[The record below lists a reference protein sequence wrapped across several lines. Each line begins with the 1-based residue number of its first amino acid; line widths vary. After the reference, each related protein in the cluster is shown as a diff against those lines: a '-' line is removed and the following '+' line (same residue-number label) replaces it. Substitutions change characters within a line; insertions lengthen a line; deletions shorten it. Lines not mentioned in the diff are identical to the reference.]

1 MGGITGGMKI
11 AEVLREHP
19 QLLDVLTAQSDEFK
33 RLRNPVLRRVF
44 ARLTSVSQA
53 ARVAGVD
60 ERALLKVLNEAIG
73 ENMPHGMK
81 ETEKR
86 GREQGESEGSGPP
99 DWLDL
104 GRVTVTLDTREDQ
117 RRGKEPFHKIM
128 DAAQQVKPGDIMLLR
143 NTFDPL
149 PLYDVLGKL
158 GFEGWGRQI
167 GENDWEVFFGRVK
180 TEQPERRGPSHTR
193 TARPAQVIELDNR
206 GLEPPQPLVRIMNAL
221 AEMGDEDILVATMP
235 HRPMH
240 LYPILEERG
249 YSHHTE
255 DLPDGGAKVVIKRM
269 QGDERNADD

>member
-1 MGGITGGMKI
+1 MKI
-11 AEVLREHP
+11 AEVLKAHP
-19 QLLDVLTAQSDEFK
+19 QLLDVFTAQSDEFK
-33 RLRNPVLRRVF
+33 RLHNPVLRQVF

-60 ERALLKVLNEAIG
+60 ERALLKALNEAIG
-73 ENMPHGMK
+73 ENMPQGI
-81 ETEKR
+81 EEQE
-86 GREQGESEGSGPP
+86 REQRESEGSALP
-99 DWLDL
+99 DWLDPA
-104 GRVTVTLDTREDQ
+104 RVTVTLDTREDQ
-117 RRGKEPFHKIM
+117 RRGEEPFHRIM

-167 GENDWEVFFGRVK
+167 GERDWEVFFGRVK
-180 TEQPERRGPSHTR
+180 TRKTESRGPSPAR
-193 TARPAQVIELDNR
+193 TGQPAQVIELDNR

-255 DLPDGGAKVVIKRM
+255 DLPDGGAKVVIKKTPL
-269 QGDERNADD
+269 QERNADD